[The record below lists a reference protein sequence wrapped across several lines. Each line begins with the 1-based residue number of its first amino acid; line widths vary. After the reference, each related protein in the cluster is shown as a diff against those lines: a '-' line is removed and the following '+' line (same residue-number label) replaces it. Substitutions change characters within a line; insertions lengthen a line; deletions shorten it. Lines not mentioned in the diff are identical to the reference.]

1 MALVKFSQPSTIDED
16 LIRTMASY
24 PATRK
29 ASVVD
34 IHRKAA
40 SEYRKTHHSDSK
52 SVLKFLE
59 KSKINLPSQKVS

>member
-1 MALVKFSQPSTIDED
+1 
-16 LIRTMASY
+16 MASY

-52 SVLKFLE
+52 SVLKFLKKKQDKLTQSKGKLGWS
-59 KSKINLPSQKVS
+59 KSMGI